1 MENQTI
7 WIIIIASNILIYGLC
22 CFLIYKRKQFS
33 GISVRSPMLLLCTN
47 ISNFAMSMI
56 ILLHKLFES
65 NILSIFYYLFRL
77 MMMIAFFLR
86 YERILT
92 CFKYNSDKFNI
103 KLNIEKFAE
112 KRYLLQEK
120 YYVKIY
126 IGLCLIICI
135 TLLIIELVGVPCF
148 ELFYN
153 SYNINN
159 DSYKS
164 QLYIWIFLN
173 FFELT
178 IIMTYIFRLYPKKIR
193 FLLKKE
199 LYFSFLFLFIYF
211 NYTSFSNL
219 YYEYNDTE
227 FTFISLIS
235 LYIFLILNG
244 FIPIFATFW
253 YKKFLSYQFT
263 PKLMNNLYIFL
274 TDKDNYRAFHAYLI
288 NRNDNS
294 IFFLKLYTHI
304 MKYKLDIKLNFN
316 NEIILR
322 EAKDIYNKYF
332 NEEKELIISQDILIK
347 IRNECEILKED
358 RVRED
363 LFDEGLKYSYDKL
376 NIIFND
382 FIKTYKF
389 KELYEDVEIKTL
401 VQCKMCNTGLINKF

>member
-148 ELFYN
+148 ELFYY

-164 QLYIWIFLN
+164 QLYIWLFLN
-173 FFELT
+173 YFELT

>member
-126 IGLCLIICI
+126 IGLCLII
-135 TLLIIELVGVPCF
+135 ELVGVPCF

-164 QLYIWIFLN
+164 QLYIWLFLN

-288 NRNDNS
+288 NINDNS

>member
-135 TLLIIELVGVPCF
+135 TLLIGWS
-148 ELFYN
+148 LFKICSLKFLIY
-153 SYNINN
+153 SLTLFL
-159 DSYKS
+159 DS
-164 QLYIWIFLN
+164 LY
-173 FFELT
+173 
-178 IIMTYIFRLYPKKIR
+178 LYPAS
-193 FLLKKE
+193 LSL
-199 LYFSFLFLFIYF
+199 
-211 NYTSFSNL
+211 SN
-219 YYEYNDTE
+219 
-227 FTFISLIS
+227 
-235 LYIFLILNG
+235 
-244 FIPIFATFW
+244 
-253 YKKFLSYQFT
+253 
-263 PKLMNNLYIFL
+263 
-274 TDKDNYRAFHAYLI
+274 
-288 NRNDNS
+288 
-294 IFFLKLYTHI
+294 
-304 MKYKLDIKLNFN
+304 
-316 NEIILR
+316 
-322 EAKDIYNKYF
+322 
-332 NEEKELIISQDILIK
+332 
-347 IRNECEILKED
+347 
-358 RVRED
+358 
-363 LFDEGLKYSYDKL
+363 
-376 NIIFND
+376 
-382 FIKTYKF
+382 
-389 KELYEDVEIKTL
+389 
-401 VQCKMCNTGLINKF
+401 

>member
-56 ILLHKLFES
+56 ILLHKVFES

-92 CFKYNSDKFNI
+92 CFKYNTDKFNI

-126 IGLCLIICI
+126 IGPCLIICI

-153 SYNINN
+153 SFNINN

-164 QLYIWIFLN
+164 QFYI
-173 FFELT
+173 
-178 IIMTYIFRLYPKKIR
+178 
-193 FLLKKE
+193 
-199 LYFSFLFLFIYF
+199 
-211 NYTSFSNL
+211 
-219 YYEYNDTE
+219 
-227 FTFISLIS
+227 
-235 LYIFLILNG
+235 
-244 FIPIFATFW
+244 
-253 YKKFLSYQFT
+253 
-263 PKLMNNLYIFL
+263 
-274 TDKDNYRAFHAYLI
+274 
-288 NRNDNS
+288 
-294 IFFLKLYTHI
+294 
-304 MKYKLDIKLNFN
+304 
-316 NEIILR
+316 
-322 EAKDIYNKYF
+322 
-332 NEEKELIISQDILIK
+332 
-347 IRNECEILKED
+347 
-358 RVRED
+358 
-363 LFDEGLKYSYDKL
+363 
-376 NIIFND
+376 
-382 FIKTYKF
+382 
-389 KELYEDVEIKTL
+389 
-401 VQCKMCNTGLINKF
+401 

>member
-164 QLYIWIFLN
+164 QLYIWLFLN
-173 FFELT
+173 YFELT

-274 TDKDNYRAFHAYLI
+274 TDKDNYRAFMLI
-288 NRNDNS
+288 
-294 IFFLKLYTHI
+294 
-304 MKYKLDIKLNFN
+304 
-316 NEIILR
+316 
-322 EAKDIYNKYF
+322 
-332 NEEKELIISQDILIK
+332 
-347 IRNECEILKED
+347 
-358 RVRED
+358 
-363 LFDEGLKYSYDKL
+363 
-376 NIIFND
+376 
-382 FIKTYKF
+382 
-389 KELYEDVEIKTL
+389 
-401 VQCKMCNTGLINKF
+401 